1 MRFVETLVKPALLEF
16 VAQLEASLSADRAL
30 FAEQKQ
36 RLLELR
42 KQQAAKAADG
52 FGDGDG
58 EHEVDIDEVDL
69 LSDTSSMHSSR
80 FSSSSRGTG

>member
-1 MRFVETLVKPALLEF
+1 MKPSLLEF
-16 VAQLEASLSADRAL
+16 VAQLEASLCADREL
-30 FAEQKQ
+30 FAEHKH

-42 KQQAAKAADG
+42 KQKAAAAADG
-52 FGDGDG
+52 FGDGVG

-69 LSDTSSMHSSR
+69 LSDTSSMRSSR

>member
-1 MRFVETLVKPALLEF
+1 MKPSLLEF
-16 VAQLEASLSADRAL
+16 VTQLEASLCADHEL
-30 FAEQKQ
+30 FAEHKR

-42 KQQAAKAADG
+42 KRQAAAAADG
-52 FGDGDG
+52 FGDGVG

-69 LSDTSSMHSSR
+69 LSDTSSMRSSR